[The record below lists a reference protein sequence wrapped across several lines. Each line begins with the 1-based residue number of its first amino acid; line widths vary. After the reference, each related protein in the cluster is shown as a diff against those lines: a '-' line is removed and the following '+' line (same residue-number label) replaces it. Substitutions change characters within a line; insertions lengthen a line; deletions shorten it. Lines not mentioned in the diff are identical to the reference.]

1 MKRLLPGEA
10 QGAVPAGSKPDPN
23 ACMLV
28 VGREILVSGEIK
40 SCDCLV
46 VEGTVEASVS
56 CKEIRI
62 AAGGLF
68 KGAASVETAEIFGRF
83 EGELQVSGRLNL
95 HASGEVA
102 AKLRYQQLEIERGGR
117 LSGDIQASG
126 AEMPHEPT
134 FENQRRRA

>member
-1 MKRLLPGEA
+1 MKRLFPGQA
-10 QGAVPAGSKPDPN
+10 DNPAGSTTDAN
-23 ACMLV
+23 ARMLV
-28 VGREILVSGEIK
+28 VGREIMVSGEIQ

-62 AAGGLF
+62 AEGGLF
-68 KGAASVETAEIFGRF
+68 KGSATVETAEIFGRF
-83 EGELQVSGRLNL
+83 EGELQVSGHLNL
-95 HASGEVA
+95 RASGDIA

-126 AEMPHEPT
+126 AATPHQPT
-134 FENQRRRA
+134 LESQRRRA